1 MRKFENDGKAGFVL
15 NDTFQCICEN
25 ATHHDYK
32 RIFGG
37 KCEDGWGEKYII
49 FDNVNNLYLPTY
61 NHVFIIM
68 YKILIINIINYL
80 IILLVKN

>member
-1 MRKFENDGKAGFVL
+1 MRKFENDGKACFVL
-15 NDTFQCICEN
+15 NDTLQCICEN

-49 FDNVNNLYLPTY
+49 FDNVNNLYLSIYDNDVTTI
-61 NHVFIIM
+61 N
-68 YKILIINIINYL
+68 KILIINIINYL
-80 IILLVKN
+80 IILQVKN

>member
-15 NDTFQCICEN
+15 NDTLQCICEN

-37 KCEDGWGEKYII
+37 KCEDGWEK
-49 FDNVNNLYLPTY
+49 N
-61 NHVFIIM
+61 
-68 YKILIINIINYL
+68 ILFL
-80 IILLVKN
+80 IT